1 MAVEVAGAQFVNFT
15 NGAGVIA
22 PVPAGL
28 VAGDIWVV
36 AYTNDNQDA
45 SGYVTPSGWTVAG
58 SPTFLAVD
66 GQYVNVLYKTAT
78 GSEAETSF
86 NSGALGQSG
95 VLVSL
100 RVSGSAG
107 FDALGQASQ
116 SSGTNVVPM
125 DGASV
130 TTTQDGDFLLFVG
143 GTDFNNTAAP
153 NFVAPTGF
161 TGLASQGNAS
171 FSSLVI
177 AASTAGVAGTYT
189 TAGASATYPTTG
201 TTGATAT
208 YLLAFKAATSSGPG
222 AQRRPL
228 VLSEGGISELGD
240 SDSLKDIVTAHA
252 GMSELSLDQHP
263 QYHTQERADLRYKPI
278 LHTHDVG
285 DLQQSS
291 AFGCQSVSWTGAA
304 WEAIFQ
310 PSLGHNI
317 EARQLLVQNNSGSI
331 SVAANNLQVGIEANA
346 VYQIECFATFRFD
359 GTSAGVLVELWSP
372 FGARNMVEITVSL
385 SITAISTG
393 RIRWFF
399 PNGSSS
405 SNQSVVTGTTS
416 AGVNLDHTARIT
428 GIVRNGPNA
437 GNCTVRFGSSNS
449 AVNSLLQ
456 PGSTLTLWRL
466 A

>member
-86 NSGALGQSG
+86 NSGELGQSG

-171 FSSLVI
+171 FSSLVV
-177 AASTAGVAGTYT
+177 ASRTAGVAGTYT
-189 TAGASATYPTTG
+189 TSGASATYPTTG

-208 YLLAFKAATSSGPG
+208 YILAFKAASSSGPG

-228 VLSEGGISELGD
+228 VLSEAGISELGD
-240 SDSLKDIVTAHA
+240 SDTLKDVVTAHT
-252 GMSELSLDQHP
+252 GMSGLNLDQHL
-263 QYHTQERADLRYKPI
+263 QYHTQERADLLYKPI
-278 LHTHDVG
+278 SHAHAVPDM
-285 DLQQSS
+285 QQSG
-291 AFGCQSVSWTGAA
+291 ALGCQGLRWSGTA
-304 WEAIFQ
+304 WAPEFL
-310 PSLGHNI
+310 PSIGV
-317 EARQLLVQNNSGSI
+317 ALVAEQ
-331 SVAANNLQVGIEANA
+331 VAAQSGDMTQRNADNLVIGVEPNGVYAIDAFVTFQFSASNVGA
-346 VYQIECFATFRFD
+346 
-359 GTSAGVLVELWSP
+359 LVSLITP
-372 FGARNMVEITVSL
+372 PGARNMVEIVVSL
-385 SITAISTG
+385 STG
-393 RIRWFF
+393 SASVVRIRTTF
-399 PNGSSS
+399 PNASSDLNVS
-405 SNQSVVTGTTS
+405 TVTGTTS
-416 AGVNLDHTARIT
+416 SGTGVNHTARIS
-428 GIVRNGPNA
+428 GIIRNGAQA
-437 GNCTVRFGSSNS
+437 GDCQIRFAS
-449 AVNSLLQ
+449 ASGAAQAILQ
-456 PGSTLTLWRL
+456 PGSAISLWRL